1 MSQAPANGSSK
12 VRFGPFEANLLTQEL
27 RNNGKRI
34 RVPAQSFQVLQ
45 KLLDHPGDLVTREQ
59 LRSLLWPSD
68 TFVDFEHGLNAT
80 VNRLRDA
87 LHDSADRP
95 RWIETLP
102 KRGYRFIGTIV
113 PPAEPAAPPITL
125 PALPEAPARVQ
136 PRTHSWKTAAWAL
149 GISLGV
155 AAILAGY
162 FLRLRPEASTVTLN
176 PVPFTS
182 YHGIETSPAF
192 SPDGS
197 RIAFAWNG
205 DSASGGKGFDLYVK
219 AIGSETLL
227 RLTRHPSEWIS
238 PVWSPDGT
246 QIAFHRLAGADTG
259 LYVVPALG
267 GPERKLRST
276 HIPYSVAAQINWSPD
291 GKWISFDDPLPDRPG
306 DRMFLLSPET
316 LEVTPVPHNPACLNE
331 ANLNF
336 SRTANSFLYLCMHN
350 LNEFEVYSLAGV
362 GGASKLI
369 TEFTSFPNGFAWS
382 PDDSQLVISEL
393 TDKGAELVE
402 IPVLGGSPRH
412 LPRALDG
419 TWPTLSTKG
428 DKLAYS
434 ASSNSVNIWRKD
446 LMKPDLPAI
455 KVISSTR
462 QQTGA
467 QYSPDGKHIA
477 LSSNRAGPWNIW
489 MQDPD
494 GSNLVQITN
503 LADGANGPNWSPD
516 SKKIAFDLRRLGRY
530 EIYIV
535 DIDERVPRK
544 LVTNVSQISS
554 PAWSRDGKWIYFLS
568 YETVGNK
575 IYRCPASGGDALPVA
590 TPPDGA
596 NFLESF
602 DGNSLYLAARV
613 ANTDLGMLSLTGAPP
628 VSVVPGLPKIK
639 YFGLWTLVPGGVYFV
654 PHDDPRS
661 LRYYDFSTKKTRRI
675 FTIEKDFD
683 IGLSISPD
691 GRYVL
696 FSQLDEE
703 NSDIMLVDHFN

>member
-1 MSQAPANGSSK
+1 VPQAQVNGSSK
-12 VRFGPFEANLLTQEL
+12 IRFGPFEADLLTQEL

-45 KLLDHPGDLVTREQ
+45 MLLDHPGDLVTREQ

-102 KRGYRFIGTIV
+102 RRGYRFIGTIE
-113 PPAEPAAPPITL
+113 PQAEHAAPPV
-125 PALPEAPARVQ
+125 APAPPEDLAQDQSLAR
-136 PRTHSWKTAAWAL
+136 SWKAAAWAI

-162 FLRLRPEASTVTLN
+162 FLLPRSAPGIDALN

-182 YHGIETSPAF
+182 FPGVETSPAF

-197 RIAFAWNG
+197 RIVFAWNG
-205 DSASGGKGFDLYVK
+205 DPASGGKGFDLYVK

-227 RLTRHPSEWIS
+227 RLTHHPSEWIS
-238 PVWSPDGT
+238 SVWSPDGT

-259 LYVVPALG
+259 LYMVPALG

-276 HIPYSVAAQINWSPD
+276 HVPYSVASQISWSPN
-291 GKWISFDDPLPDRPG
+291 GKWISFDDPLPDQPG

-316 LEVTPVPHNPACLNE
+316 LEVTPISHNPACLNE

-336 SRTANSFLYLCMHN
+336 SRAPNSFLYLCMHN
-350 LNEFEVYSLAGV
+350 LNEFEVDSLAGV
-362 GGASKLI
+362 GGTSKLI
-369 TEFTSFPNGFAWS
+369 TEFTDFPNGFAWS
-382 PDDSQLVISEL
+382 PDESRLVISEL
-393 TDKGAELVE
+393 TEKGAELVE
-402 IPVLGGSPRH
+402 IPVLGGAPRH

-419 TWPTLSTKG
+419 TWPALSTKG

-446 LMKPDLPAI
+446 LRKPDLPAV

-467 QYSPDGKHIA
+467 YYSPDGSRIA
-477 LSSNRAGPWNIW
+477 FASNRAGPWNIW
-489 MQDPD
+489 MQDSD
-494 GSNLVQITN
+494 GSNLVQVTN
-503 LADGANGPNWSPD
+503 LADAVYGPNWSPD
-516 SKKIAFDLRRLGRY
+516 GKKLAFDLKRLGRH
-530 EIYIV
+530 EIYVV
-535 DIDERVPRK
+535 DISDRVPRK
-544 LVTNVSQISS
+544 LVTNIPQISS
-554 PAWSRDGKWIYFLS
+554 PTWSHDGKWIYFLS
-568 YETVGNK
+568 YETVGHK
-575 IYRCPASGGDALPVA
+575 IYRCPASGGDALPIA
-590 TPPDGA
+590 TLPDGA

-602 DGNSLYLAARV
+602 DGNSLYFAARV
-613 ANTDLGMLSLTGAPP
+613 ANTDLDILSLGGASPLAKAL
-628 VSVVPGLPKIK
+628 GLPKIK
-639 YFGLWTLVPGGVYFV
+639 YFGLWTLVPGGIYFV

-661 LRYYDFSTKKTRRI
+661 LHFYDFFTKKERQI
-675 FTIEKDFD
+675 FAIEKDFD
-683 IGLSISPD
+683 SGLSISPD

-703 NSDIMLVDHFN
+703 NSNIMLVDRFN